1 MEKFNSIPNHSFKLF
16 FSICIRNEPISKFT
30 NKMSRFPKI
39 LSDEKLNERHID
51 FRNAL
56 YNLESGDLTPEN
68 FESLIR
74 IYTTTKQIDYR
85 NRILKLLY
93 NQTYPKLQSFFE
105 LAYKKERYLDMK
117 IYALRGLALFSEEKD
132 IEKLV
137 NKLKVTLAKREQTT
151 PYNYQEYE
159 LLRGKNALP
168 FLVEK
173 YKYTSFKDLLEQ
185 VNEQYDRMPEA
196 FKGHFTTDENGE
208 TVNLKTAEESSKLLR
223 DFFDQNK
230 I

>member
-1 MEKFNSIPNHSFKLF
+1 MTLF
-16 FSICIRNEPISKFT
+16 PE
-30 NKMSRFPKI
+30 I
-39 LSDEKLNERHID
+39 LTEEKLNERHID

-56 YNLESGDLTPEN
+56 YNLAPKDLIPEN
-68 FESLIR
+68 FDNLIR
-74 IYTTTKQIDYR
+74 IYTTTKQLDYR

-93 NQTYPKLQSFFE
+93 DQAYAELHPFFE

-117 IYALRGLALFSEEKD
+117 IYVLRGLAQFAEEKE

-137 NKLKVTLAKREQTT
+137 NKLKVILAKREEST

-173 YKYTSFKDLLEQ
+173 YQYTSFKDLLSQ
-185 VNEQYDRMPEA
+185 VHEQYERMPDA

-208 TVNLKTAEESSKLLR
+208 IVNLRTADESSKMMRL
-223 DFFDQNK
+223 FFDQK
-230 I
+230 KV